1 MMKTLSHTLLVSLL
15 FLAAPSFAEIQK
27 FGDVDVNYNVITTD
41 TLSPQMAKAYG
52 ITRSN
57 RRGLLTVA
65 VSKPNEL
72 GLPKPVAASV
82 KASTVNM
89 IEQHRDIKIRS
100 IHEGTAIYYIGE
112 FAFATPDFLRFTL
125 SIAEKAGGK
134 PFKIEFQKNYDNP

>member
-1 MMKTLSHTLLVSLL
+1 MKTLANVLLVPLL
-15 FLAAPSFAEIQK
+15 FLATPSFAEIQK
-27 FGDVDVNYNVITTD
+27 FGELDINYNVITTD

-57 RRGLLTVA
+57 HRGLLTVA
-65 VSKPNEL
+65 VTKTNEL

-89 IEQHRDIKIRS
+89 IEQHRDIKVRS
-100 IHEGTAIYYIGE
+100 IQEGGAIYYIGE

-125 SIAEKAGGK
+125 KIAEKEGSK
-134 PFKIEFQKNYDNP
+134 PFMIEFQKNYDNQ